1 MNAAAPDTS
10 WGFANTTK
18 SFLRFKLE
26 APAGVTVDKNKFYL
40 TVAGPNA
47 TNTYNGTQALESD
60 NSLDVVLGLE
70 AGANNKTFTITAK
83 WNNTTTVVYTVDVSA
98 TVVE

>member
-1 MNAAAPDTS
+1 MQLLLNLLGVFRPT
-10 WGFANTTK
+10 TTK

-26 APAGVTVDKNKFYL
+26 APAGVTVDKNKFSL
-40 TVAGPNA
+40 IVAGPHA

-60 NSLDVVLGLE
+60 NSLDLVLGLE

-83 WNNTTTVVYTVDVSA
+83 WNSTTTVVYTVDVDA
-98 TVVE
+98 TVA